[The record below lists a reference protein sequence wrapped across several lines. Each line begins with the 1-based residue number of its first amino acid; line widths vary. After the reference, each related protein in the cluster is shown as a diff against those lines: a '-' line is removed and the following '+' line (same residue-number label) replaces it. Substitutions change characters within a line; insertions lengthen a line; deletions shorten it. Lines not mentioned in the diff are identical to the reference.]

1 MKIGDVV
8 RFLNDIGGGTITRI
22 EGKTAYVTD
31 SDGFETPVPLTQCVA
46 IPTPKNSDQSTKS
59 AKSDL
64 SDLSDLSDWSEKSA
78 RSPRPEKA
86 PARPRQKAAG
96 FNVCLLFEPQKIKRL
111 SVSPFDFYLVNDS
124 NYSLHYAV
132 CSRDRLDSKWSL
144 VAEGVAEPSSQE
156 FLGEFLP
163 TELNRFENIA
173 VRLFAVM
180 TDESFELLPPM
191 GMEQRFDVTRL
202 AKLHCFTPTAY
213 STVPVLTIPIVTNGK
228 IFRPTDYDRLTAPE
242 ELIPP
247 PKKKSIPAEKNR
259 LGEPEVVDLH
269 ATELLDS
276 TAGMQ
281 PAEILGYQLEIFDR
295 KMKEIAKKPGSSII
309 FIHGKGEGVLRKAI
323 LDRLRLKY
331 PRCEAQD
338 ASFLEYGFGATKI
351 TIH

>member
-1 MKIGDVV
+1 MKVGDVV
-8 RFLNDIGGGTITRI
+8 RFLNDIGGGTISRI

-31 SDGFETPVPLTQCVA
+31 TDGFETPVLLTQCVVV
-46 IPTPKNSDQSTKS
+46 PTASKTEVTETTQKA
-59 AKSDL
+59 AKA
-64 SDLSDLSDWSEKSA
+64 EKTVKASQPET
-78 RSPRPEKA
+78 PRPKS
-86 PARPRQKAAG
+86 AG
-96 FNVCLLFEPQKIKRL
+96 FNVCLLFEPQEIKRL
-111 SVSPFDFYLVNDS
+111 SISPFDFYLVNDS

-132 CSRDRLDSKWSL
+132 CSRDRLDSQWTL
-144 VAEGVAEPSSQE
+144 VADGVAEPSSQE

-173 VRLFAVM
+173 VRLFAVKI
-180 TDESFELLPPM
+180 DESFELMAPM
-191 GMEQRFDVTRL
+191 GMELRFDVTRL

-228 IFRPTDYDRLTAPE
+228 IFRPTDYDRLNAPE
-242 ELIPP
+242 EIAPA
-247 PKKKSIPAEKNR
+247 PKHKSIPAEKNR
-259 LGEPEVVDLH
+259 REGPEVIDLH
-269 ATELLDS
+269 ASELLDS

-295 KMKEIAKKPGSSII
+295 KMKEIAKRPGSSVI

-331 PRCEAQD
+331 PRSEAQD

-351 TIH
+351 TVH